1 MAPAV
6 KKIAISIEY
15 FFTKKSTL
23 LFIVFLCL
31 FTTVAS
37 SQIRINVTGSWSKS
51 VPRTDVVEAGN
62 DLSGNY
68 TSGASVVKIDVS
80 QRRYWD
86 NFSGYDWRIDVS
98 KVDIDWDN
106 TLSVYARRT
115 GNGLGYPFW
124 FFYLFGAISGGTN
137 FQQITDVDQA
147 FFNGTN
153 SDLDIP
159 IQYRIRGAS
168 LTLPA
173 KTYST
178 TIVYT
183 VTEL

>member
-1 MAPAV
+1 MTPGM
-6 KKIAISIEY
+6 KKIVITIRY
-15 FFTKKSTL
+15 KIIKKSILFFL
-23 LFIVFLCL
+23 LFLCL
-31 FTTVAS
+31 FLPVAN
-37 SQIRINVTGSWSKS
+37 SQIRLDVTGGWSKS
-51 VPRTDVVEAGN
+51 VPTTDVTEAGD
-62 DLSGNY
+62 DLQGNY
-68 TSGASVVKIDVS
+68 RSGASAVKIDVY
-80 QRRYWD
+80 QRSYWD

-98 KVDIDWDN
+98 KVDIDWNN
-106 TLSVYARRT
+106 TLRIYARRT
-115 GNGLGYPFW
+115 GDGLGYPFW
-124 FFYLFGAISGGTN
+124 FWYIFGAISGGTN

-147 FFNGTN
+147 FFNGTD

-159 IQYRIRGAS
+159 IQYSVRGAS